1 MGKGRMGSWRATAQ
15 AVWVARAATTARAWA
30 RTRERTKEQAARVT
44 VRTRA
49 QAVTTA
55 RTLGTR
61 LRPLLPHATRIGRRY
76 AYAPTRQVAGI
87 AGGTGLVLAL
97 VLITVTGPWA
107 GGQRVSE
114 QALGGATGGASGGA
128 HGVPKPAGPSWQ
140 QAAAVLAPV
149 GATVGTAGLPTQ
161 SGLSSALGGPL
172 ADPTLGTVTADV
184 VDVADGRTLYSSDA
198 DQPQTPAS
206 TNKLATATA
215 ALTLLGP
222 DHTFTTRVVGNARTG
237 LVLVGGGDATLSASS
252 GPDSLTA
259 LAAATATA
267 LRAEQPAHAQNPGS
281 KAAASAPI
289 ALHYDISL
297 FGGPALHPI
306 GVNDNIAL
314 VQALTADEGRIDP
327 TSTENAPR
335 WSDPAAHAAAQFA
348 AALAADGVQADPAP
362 TEGTAPAGAATL
374 AQVQSAPLSDVVEQ
388 MLTNSDNDIAES
400 LGHAC
405 AVAAHQPVTFSG
417 AVTAV
422 MSTLTRLGVTWGS
435 ARLFD
440 ASGLSD
446 QDAVPARVLTQLLVL
461 DASPAHPELRSIVTG
476 LPVAGFTGT
485 LDNRYGGDGTEAG
498 LGVVR
503 AKTGSL
509 TTVNT
514 LAGLVV
520 DRSGR
525 LLAFAF
531 MSHAGGDATTARDGL
546 DRLASAVAQCGCGG

>member
-1 MGKGRMGSWRATAQ
+1 MTARVTARGR
-15 AVWVARAATTARAWA
+15 ARAATTARA
-30 RTRERTKEQAARVT
+30 
-44 VRTRA
+44 
-49 QAVTTA
+49 
-55 RTLGTR
+55 LGTR
-61 LRPLLPHATRIGRRY
+61 LRPLLPHARRLGRRY
-76 AYAPTRQVAGI
+76 AYAQTRQVAGI

-114 QALGGATGGASGGA
+114 QLPRSVSGGA
-128 HGVPKPAGPSWQ
+128 HGAPRPAGPSAPSWQ

-149 GATVGTAGLPTQ
+149 GGAAGAAGTVGLPTQ
-161 SGLSSALGGPL
+161 SGLSSALAGPL

-184 VDVADGRTLYSSDA
+184 VDVADGRTLYSANA

-222 DHTFTTRVVGNARTG
+222 DHRFTTRVVGNARTG
-237 LVLVGGGDATLSASS
+237 LVLVGGGDATLSAST

-267 LRAEQPAHAQNPGS
+267 LHAQEKQQPTHG
-281 KAAASAPI
+281 KTTSAPI
-289 ALHYDISL
+289 ALHYDLSL
-297 FGGPALHPI
+297 FGAPALHPI

-335 WSDPAAHAAAQFA
+335 WPDPAAHAAAQFV
-348 AALAADGVQADPAP
+348 AALAADGVQVAPAP

-417 AVTAV
+417 GATAV

-435 ARLFD
+435 ARLLD
-440 ASGLSD
+440 SSGLSD
-446 QDAVPARVLTQLLVL
+446 QDAIPARVLTQLLVL
-461 DASPAHPELRSIVTG
+461 DASPAHPELRPIVTG

-485 LDNRYGGDGTEAG
+485 LDNRYGGNGTEAG

-509 TTVNT
+509 TSVNT

-531 MSHAGGDATTARDGL
+531 MSNAGGDATTARDGL